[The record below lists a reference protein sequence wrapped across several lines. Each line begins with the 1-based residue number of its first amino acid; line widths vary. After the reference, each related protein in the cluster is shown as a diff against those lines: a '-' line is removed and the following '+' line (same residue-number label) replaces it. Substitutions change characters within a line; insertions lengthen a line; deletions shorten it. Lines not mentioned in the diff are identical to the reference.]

1 MRAAL
6 RASAEKAGIAQVNI
20 DDQLRDVSRVIT
32 NLLDVEPGP
41 QGTLAQGVLV
51 GNGPGTGKTFIGSAV
66 VAEQLARNVDNKTPG
81 RILVVIPGKVDGPV
95 VGQWKEVAADTFDFD
110 MSKYEPGVTV
120 DPGVYHMSATALGNL
135 WDAENG
141 ELKIDFPKFDLV
153 VFDESHLFSN
163 VAGANRALAAQMLRR
178 ATNKQKVLHLSAT
191 PFEFPWDMRSMENLR
206 LWGKGRKIGSF
217 EEWLAF
223 HGIRKS
229 SSGRLWYFV
238 KSSRADV
245 LRTLIAI
252 RREMMDAGVYM
263 QRAMKIDKTL
273 KNEFVEIPIG
283 PIYGTYKQA
292 VGAEIS
298 RLEARAR
305 GSDVSLLKSA
315 RVTFNRRVNE
325 LAKLDETVALIKQF
339 LELPDNFSM
348 VAFTAY
354 KMKFELAEK
363 MAKRFPS
370 LDAAIRSLDE
380 KLREGLEGAVRELGG
395 EDVVAQV
402 HGGIKSQKKRNQ
414 DVKDF
419 QNCKKRVM
427 FATVDAGGTGLS
439 LHDTSGKCPRIQI
452 NLTTPWTGAGTE
464 QLAGRTYRFGGKSDV
479 RMIWMG
485 VDDAIER
492 DLLGRVAMKMS
503 AMGALVEGKV
513 SKEADKLMEFDF
525 LPAAEMQQA
534 LFGYKADAGLSKSD
548 DVKLDSAR
556 RGKAG
561 ELPGIYADSMARI
574 EKATTAFHDGL
585 AHTTG
590 APGSNATGHQAT
602 DAQLMDDLP
611 VELPRSNQRITKPPD
626 IIGKMFRT
634 LMARTFL
641 GGIRN
646 LLVDGRFW
654 ITSEQVRL
662 RSGQNVRVASHEA
675 GHLLDKRW
683 FGFFTPPGQLE
694 APVPTHLLPFV
705 EELKPLSV
713 DVKGD
718 QLIEGFAEFVG
729 DYVVNP
735 KKVQQQAPKFFKYFR
750 DHLNR
755 VAPRDLAA
763 LDFAQQQMQL
773 FMKYNPAEHIGARV
787 AVGDSGRFGD
797 WKFQPGRSFEQ
808 FYAHWLN
815 DQAPFRWMDRMM
827 MAKDENWRSLEML
840 ARRVFGSEPM
850 SDNVMRRGWPSFLDL
865 ENGVMGKRVSKGLK
879 QIFKPIDGRAKFD
892 LFRYWAVALRAVEL
906 KQQGRISG
914 IEDLIEDGTV
924 LKLIKQI
931 DDDKPLKK
939 IFITAWRELKEYQDA
954 SLRWLEETGVLSP
967 KQVADMREMNKFFV
981 PFHRIMSEPDHLQ
994 DWIREAAKASAAGKN
1009 AASQFVNLPQG
1020 IHFFKGSTR
1029 PIVDPIE
1036 SIIGNT
1042 RYFTQ
1047 LGWRKQVELQLV
1059 KFSDEVF
1066 GADGHARFLTKI
1078 EPKLVKSIFS
1088 VAQVRKALADI
1099 GIRIEDIP
1107 DERLGDLVTMFH
1119 PQRGPVKLPVFT
1131 ILKNG
1136 ERLWYQVND
1145 PDTWNA
1151 LAGMNKIEL
1160 GWIGQLAATSAAVLR
1175 QGVVISPE
1183 FMLRNFIRDTQTA
1196 WIQSPSRGKGKGFK
1210 EGGIRELDISKR
1222 SIPMVAAVEGLKSS
1236 IKADALWDE
1245 FVQSGAAGAALT
1257 QISSRTNQEYMR
1269 QLLGRKAFSR
1279 QLASEHSIPWN
1290 TLQVIKGITDTGKGM
1305 MYGLQHLGSVMENAN
1320 RVGAFAAL
1328 REGGSDM
1335 LNAGFGARN
1344 VSTDFSVHG
1353 AAKSYFWRLS
1363 TAFLNPSA
1371 QGISRTVRAFKPGN
1385 PEGNKPLLTLARSF
1399 ALTFA
1404 SAGLWLRNRD
1414 DPNYQEIPLAIRTR
1428 YWIWRDE
1435 TTGTYWRI
1443 PKVYLYGDVFGS
1455 FLAEAFLDWGV
1466 DRDTD
1471 LPRRLRETLKQ
1482 GLSFNMMPTML
1493 VGVYEVKTNQSLH
1506 FGTKIESQ
1514 SMLELPKEFRSNR
1527 FTTELSKKV
1536 SEGLEAWAERA
1547 DFSILAPLRLGKFLR
1562 WMKLSP
1568 VQYDHLIRAYF
1579 GTMGYDVWN
1588 ELPNLARGGANLA
1601 RAIAGNEPIPVP
1613 INAQTRNRFIV
1624 RGFTIQFPSASA
1636 ESIRRFYEMR
1646 EMFNEI
1652 GRRYAYLQN
1661 MGATH
1666 KDPKEASRRALEAIA
1681 YRERHQE
1688 ALDVAPLYE
1697 AAAAQMAA
1705 FAKQR
1710 GQAAT
1715 VEEIDLINEAAVQY
1729 ARDALANIGNLTDD
1743 ERAMLRQ
1750 RADERLFQQQ
1760 VNRRVDGARDL
1771 IDILVRRRQQ
1781 RGIFQPTA
1789 EEGREVNALIRSTDG
1804 LTRQEGA
1811 SLRRHYRSIRRGS
1824 IVEFEFNKT
1833 PNSIRRRL
1841 RRQQRDRENQERNQ

>member
-6 RASAEKAGIAQVNI
+6 RAAAEKAGIAQVNI
-20 DDQLRDVSRVIT
+20 DDQLRDVSRVIQ

-41 QGTLAQGVLV
+41 RGTPAQGVLV
-51 GNGPGTGKTFIGSAV
+51 GNSPGTGKTFIGSAV

-95 VGQWKEVAADTFDFD
+95 VGQWKEVGADVFDFD
-110 MSKYEPGVTV
+110 MTKYEPGSSV

-178 ATNKQKVLHLSAT
+178 ATNEQKVLHLSAT

-229 SSGRLWYFV
+229 TSGRLWYFV

-245 LRTLIAI
+245 LRTLLAI

-263 QRAMKIDKTL
+263 QRAMKIDKSL
-273 KNEFVEIPIG
+273 KNEFIEIPIG

-325 LAKLDETVALIKQF
+325 LAKLDETVKIIKQF
-339 LELPDNFSM
+339 LELPDNFSI

-363 MAKRFPS
+363 MAARFPS
-370 LDAAIRSLDE
+370 LDAAIRGLDE

-492 DLLGRVAMKMS
+492 DLLGRVAQKMA

-513 SKEADKLMEFDF
+513 SSEANKLMEFDF

-534 LFGYKADAGLSKSD
+534 LFGYKKDVGLDKSD

-561 ELPGIYADSMARI
+561 ELPGTYADSMARI
-574 EKATTAFHDGL
+574 ERATSVFDEGL
-585 AHTTG
+585 GHAAG
-590 APGSNATGHQAT
+590 VPGDHAGGRQAT
-602 DAQLMDDLP
+602 DAELLEDLP
-611 VELPRSNQRITKPPD
+611 LELPRANQKITKPPD

-646 LLVDGRFW
+646 LLVDGRFYV
-654 ITSEQVRL
+654 TSEQVRL
-662 RSGQNVRVASHEA
+662 RSGQNVRVAGHEA

-683 FGFFTPPGQLE
+683 FGFFTLPGQIQT
-694 APVPTHLLPFV
+694 AIPTHLLPFV
-705 EELKPLSV
+705 DELKPLSENV
-713 DVKGD
+713 QGD

-729 DYVVNP
+729 DYIVNP
-735 KKVQQQAPKFFKYFR
+735 KKVQQEAPKFFKYFR
-750 DHLNR
+750 DHLNK

-763 LDFAQQQMQL
+763 LDFAQQQFQL

-808 FYAHWLN
+808 FYTHWLN

-827 MAKDENWRSLEML
+827 MAKDKNWRSLEML
-840 ARRVFGSEPM
+840 SRRVFGSEPM
-850 SDNVMRRGWPSFLDL
+850 SDNVMRRGWVSHLDL
-865 ENGVMGKRVSKGLK
+865 ENGVMGKRISKGLK
-879 QIFKPIDGRAKFD
+879 QIFKPIDTRGKFD
-892 LFRYWAVALRAVEL
+892 LFRYWAVALRAIEL

-924 LKLIKQI
+924 TKLLKQI
-931 DDDKPLKK
+931 DSDKPLKK
-939 IFITAWRELKEYQDA
+939 TFITAWRELKEYQEA

-967 KQVADMREMNKFFV
+967 KQIADMREMNKFFV
-981 PFHRIMSEPDHLQ
+981 PFHRIMTEPDHLQ
-994 DWIREAAKASAAGKN
+994 DWIQEAAKATAAGQN
-1009 AASQFVNLPQG
+1009 TASQFVNLPQG

-1066 GADGHARFLTKI
+1066 GADGHATFLTKI
-1078 EPKLVKSIFS
+1078 EPKLARSIFS
-1088 VAQVRKALADI
+1088 VGQIRKALADM
-1099 GIRIEDIP
+1099 GIKIDDIP
-1107 DERLGDLVTMFH
+1107 DERLGDLVTLFH
-1119 PQRGPVKLPVFT
+1119 PQRGPAKLPIFT
-1131 ILKNG
+1131 VLKDG
-1136 ERLWYQVND
+1136 KRLWYQVND

-1151 LAGMNKIEL
+1151 LAGMNKVEL
-1160 GWIGQLAATSAAVLR
+1160 GWLGQLAATAAAVLR

-1183 FMLRNFIRDTQTA
+1183 FMLRNFIRDSQA
-1196 WIQSPSRGKGKGFK
+1196 VWIQSPSRGRKGLAKG
-1210 EGGIRELDISKR
+1210 ELDITRR
-1222 SIPMVAAVEGLKSS
+1222 SIPLVASVEGLKSA
-1236 IKADALWDE
+1236 IKADALWDQ

-1279 QLASEHSIPWN
+1279 TLASEHSILWN
-1290 TLQVIKGITDTGKGM
+1290 TQQVVRGMTDMGKGM
-1305 MYGLQHLGSVMENAN
+1305 MFGLQHLGSVMENAN

-1328 REGGSDM
+1328 REGGADM
-1335 LNAGFGARN
+1335 LHAGFGARN

-1353 AAKSYFWRLS
+1353 ASKVAFWRLS
-1363 TAFLNPSA
+1363 TAFMNPSA
-1371 QGISRTVRAFKPGN
+1371 QGISRTIRAFKPGN

-1399 ALTFA
+1399 GLTFA
-1404 SAGLWLRNRD
+1404 SALLWLRNRD
-1414 DPNYQEIPLAIRTR
+1414 DPDFQEIPLAIRTR
-1428 YWIWRDE
+1428 YWIWRDN

-1455 FLAEAFLDWGV
+1455 FLAEAFLDWAV
-1466 DRDTD
+1466 DHDTD
-1471 LPRRLRETLKQ
+1471 IPRRLGEALRQ
-1482 GLSFNMMPTML
+1482 GLSFNMMPTGL
-1493 VGVYEVKTNQSLH
+1493 VGIYEIKTNQSMH

-1514 SMLELPKEFRSNR
+1514 SMIDGLPKEFRSNR
-1527 FTTELSKKV
+1527 FTTELAKRV
-1536 SEGLEAWAERA
+1536 SEGLERWADNA
-1547 DFSILAPLRLGKFLR
+1547 DASILNKFR
-1562 WMKLSP
+1562 IGRFIRFFRLSP
-1568 VQYDHLIRAYF
+1568 VQYDHLVRAYF
-1579 GTMGYDVWN
+1579 GTMGYDIWN
-1588 ELPNLARGGANLA
+1588 ELPNVVRGGRNIA
-1601 RAIAGNEPIPVP
+1601 RIIAGNEPYPFP
-1613 INAQTRNRFIV
+1613 MNTQTRNRFFI

-1646 EMFNEI
+1646 ELFNDI
-1652 GRRYAYLQN
+1652 ARRYKHLQFL
-1661 MGATH
+1661 GETH
-1666 KDPKEASRRALEAIA
+1666 KDPEIALQRAMQAIE

-1697 AAAAQMAA
+1697 NAAAQMAS

-1710 GQAAT
+1710 SQSAS
-1715 VEEIDLINEAAVQY
+1715 VEEIDQINRDALQY
-1729 ARDALANIGNLTDD
+1729 ARDVLANVGNLT
-1743 ERAMLRQ
+1743 EEEKAMLRQ
-1750 RADERLFQQQ
+1750 RQEERGALTIINQ
-1760 VNRRVDGARDL
+1760 RMDGARDL
-1771 IDILVRRRQQ
+1771 IDIVVRRRQV
-1781 RGIFQPTA
+1781 RGVNEPPA
-1789 EEGREVNALIRSTDG
+1789 EEGREIDAIIRSTDG
-1804 LTRQEGA
+1804 INAQERA
-1811 SLRRHYRSIRRGS
+1811 SLRRHYRTIRRGS
-1824 IVEFEFNKT
+1824 LVEFEFNKT
-1833 PNSIRRRL
+1833 PRSLRRRL
-1841 RRQQRDRENQERNQ
+1841 QRQRDNRE